1 MILGTFVGEKGGRQ
15 HYCLSVCTTRKIKD
29 LFTTTVYRLNR
40 DTCICIEIC
49 LTIMST
55 SSSESSV
62 VSPPPA
68 WMLSREP
75 SRVGSRTA
83 LGSNNTVVVECRHT
97 RAVHCPSALT
107 VIVRQLAASGA
118 GVAAA
123 LISSISVIHHAVQ
136 FVNKGP
142 RPAYLVLFLHSDLF
156 C

>member
-1 MILGTFVGEKGGRQ
+1 MVLGTFVEGKGGRQ
-15 HYCLSVCTTRKIKD
+15 HYCLSVCTRRKEKD
-29 LFTTTVYRLNR
+29 LFTTIVYRLNR
-40 DTCICIEIC
+40 ETFVEIC
-49 LTIMST
+49 WTIMST

-123 LISSISVIHHAVQ
+123 LNSSISVIHHAVQ

>member
-1 MILGTFVGEKGGRQ
+1 MEEKVGRQ
-15 HYCLSVCTTRKIKD
+15 HYYLSVCTRRKKKD

-40 DTCICIEIC
+40 ETFVEIC
-49 LTIMST
+49 WTIMST

-123 LISSISVIHHAVQ
+123 LNSSISVIHHAVQ

-156 C
+156 S

>member
-1 MILGTFVGEKGGRQ
+1 MVLGTFVEEKVGRQ
-15 HYCLSVCTTRKIKD
+15 HYCLSVCTRRKIKD
-29 LFTTTVYRLNR
+29 LLTTTVYRLNR
-40 DTCICIEIC
+40 DTFVEIC
-49 LTIMST
+49 WTIMST

-123 LISSISVIHHAVQ
+123 LNSSISVIHHAVQ

>member
-1 MILGTFVGEKGGRQ
+1 MVLGTFVEGKGGRQ
-15 HYCLSVCTTRKIKD
+15 HYCLSVCTRRKIKN

-40 DTCICIEIC
+40 ETFVEIC
-49 LTIMST
+49 WTIMST

-62 VSPPPA
+62 VIPPA

-123 LISSISVIHHAVQ
+123 LNSSISVIHHAVQ

-156 C
+156 S